1 MMKWPKGR
9 AASSGSADNV
19 IDASEILEARERERI
34 EGERGTPDLGGRRS
48 TPAGVKT
55 MLMAGAAIVL
65 LVGGVVTAKGLDADK
80 APEDKKAEQ
89 AMVVKNP
96 KAGFKPAALSEAEA
110 QAGLDASGDGTG
122 GLDGDGLIEPIR
134 VPGADPNAPAFP
146 SAAAPTPAGG
156 GVPALTAAP
165 GGAPIPASSG
175 PPQPKPLSPAEIVHL
190 RRLGGGLRSDNV
202 MQATRDAGSPQTQS
216 ARIQAAEDGELSKA
230 LRPITLTGE
239 KASKLGNRDFMLTQG
254 AMLDCVLETR
264 LESTVAGMTSCHL
277 TRDVYSANGR
287 VVLLDKGSKV
297 VGFYQGG
304 MRQGQRRIF
313 VQWSRVE
320 TPKGVVINI
329 ASPGTG
335 ALGTGGLDGVID
347 THFGERFGGSILLSL
362 IGDFGDYFANK
373 GRSSDAIQF
382 QNSQGAAQDAARV
395 ALENSINIPP
405 TLYKNQGER
414 ISIFVARDLDFSG
427 VYKLASR

>member
-9 AASSGSADNV
+9 KSAEENV
-19 IDASEILEARERERI
+19 IDASEVLEARERERTV
-34 EGERGTPDLGGRRS
+34 EGERGPPDLGGRRS
-48 TPAGVKT
+48 TPAGAKT
-55 MLMAGAAIVL
+55 LLLAGVAVAVL
-65 LVGGVVTAKGLDADK
+65 IGGVVTARNLSDDK
-80 APEDKKAEQ
+80 TAEDKKAEQ

-96 KAGFKPAALSEAEA
+96 KAGFKPAALTEGEAA
-110 QAGLDASGDGTG
+110 AGVAGPG
-122 GLDGDGLIEPIR
+122 GLEGEGTVDPIM
-134 VPGADPNAPAFP
+134 VAGADPNAPAFP
-146 SAAAPTPAGG
+146 TASAPAGPG
-156 GVPALTAAP
+156 GSATVPALTTSP
-165 GGAPIPASSG
+165 GGAPIPVSSG

-190 RRLGGGLRSDNV
+190 RRLAGGLRGDNV
-202 MQATRDAGSPQTQS
+202 A
-216 ARIQAAEDGELSKA
+216 QAARDPGPQSSATSPRQEQDEGDLAKA
-230 LRPITLTGE
+230 LRPIKLAGE
-239 KASKLGNRDFMLTQG
+239 KAGNLGNRDFMLTQG

-304 MRQGQRRIF
+304 IRQGQRRIF

-373 GRSSDAIQF
+373 GRSGDSIQL
-382 QNSQGAAQDAARV
+382 QNSQAGAQELART

>member
-1 MMKWPKGR
+1 MKWPKGR
-9 AASSGSADNV
+9 GSNNDGADNV
-19 IDASEILEARERERI
+19 IDASEILEAREKERI
-34 EGERGTPDLGGRRS
+34 EGERGPPDLGGRRS
-48 TPAGVKT
+48 TPAGAKT
-55 MLMAGAAIVL
+55 MLMAGVAIVL
-65 LVGGVVTAKGLDADK
+65 VVGGVVTAKGLSGDK
-80 APEDKKAEQ
+80 APDAKKAEQ

-96 KAGFKPAALSEAEA
+96 KGSFKPAALSAEER
-110 QAGLDASGDGTG
+110 QAGLDAAGAGTG
-122 GLDGDGLIEPIR
+122 GLEGEGELIQ

-146 SAAAPTPAGG
+146 TASAQGPSGG
-156 GVPALTAAP
+156 GVPALTATSGGTVAP
-165 GGAPIPASSG
+165 VASG

-190 RRLGGGLRSDNV
+190 RRLGSGLRSDNV
-202 MQATRDAGSPQTQS
+202 MQATRDGGPPQP
-216 ARIQAAEDGELSKA
+216 QAARVQAGEDGELSKA

-239 KASKLGNRDFMLTQG
+239 KASKLGNRDYMLTQG

-335 ALGTGGLDGVID
+335 ALGTGGMDGVVD